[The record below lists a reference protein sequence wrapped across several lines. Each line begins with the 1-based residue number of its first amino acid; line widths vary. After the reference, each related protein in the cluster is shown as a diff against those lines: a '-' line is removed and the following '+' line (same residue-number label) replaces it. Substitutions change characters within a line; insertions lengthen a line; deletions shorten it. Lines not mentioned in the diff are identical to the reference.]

1 MGLSKEQ
8 KERIKEIENNP
19 TTIKLSKG
27 TVQKIKDS
35 KLYPSEPYEGTI
47 LRALE
52 ALKEKE
58 QKSK

>member
-1 MGLSKEQ
+1 MGLAKQQ
-8 KERIKEIENNP
+8 KEGTKETEQNS
-19 TTIKLSKG
+19 TTIKLSKS
-27 TVQKIKDS
+27 TVQQIKEL

-58 QKSK
+58 QKE